1 MKKTITVFF
10 ILSLINS
17 RSCLPSQTP
26 ISQQFNDVKKS
37 ILYQHVQ
44 KCVAEKK
51 ERNFNLLKEELGA
64 SLDDFLIK
72 LEAKKLLSI
81 FKKNLSIC
89 STPQARKQAV
99 VDMQDYIASCRQSL
113 DSKDFIRQLEILA
126 LFRGNIYEINII

>member
-17 RSCLPSQTP
+17 RSCLPSKTP

-44 KCVAEKK
+44 KCVAEKQ

-64 SLDDFLIK
+64 SLGDFFIK
-72 LEAKKLLSI
+72 LEAEKLLSI

-89 STPQARKQAV
+89 PTPQARQQAV
-99 VDMQDYIASCRQSL
+99 IDMQDYVASSRQNL
-113 DSKDFIRQLEILA
+113 DSKDFIR
-126 LFRGNIYEINII
+126 